1 MTVVIAD
8 ADFTQHWTI
17 HYCRH
22 AKLKTT
28 NGNNNNE
35 EEEKGGRGKRGEEGE
50 EEEKRKEVTEK
61 EGKEGKVGRGR
72 KKRRKERR
80 NGKKEQKTLLRKF
93 FEPKPLIFRCLSL
106 TGLNTQFQQLISV
119 CTGVLSIGD
128 RK

>member
-1 MTVVIAD
+1 MTVVISD
-8 ADFTQHWTI
+8 ADFAQHWTA

-22 AKLKTT
+22 AKLKPA
-28 NGNNNNE
+28 NGDTNNE
-35 EEEKGGRGKRGEEGE
+35 EEEKGGRGRRGEEGE

-61 EGKEGKVGRGR
+61 GGNEGKVGRGR

-106 TGLNTQFQQLISV
+106 NGVNTQFQQFISV

>member
-1 MTVVIAD
+1 MTVVISD
-8 ADFTQHWTI
+8 ADFAQHCTA

-22 AKLKTT
+22 AKLKPA
-28 NGNNNNE
+28 NGDTNNE
-35 EEEKGGRGKRGEEGE
+35 EEEKGGRGRRGEEGE

-61 EGKEGKVGRGR
+61 GGNEGKVGRGR

-106 TGLNTQFQQLISV
+106 TGVNTQFQQFISV